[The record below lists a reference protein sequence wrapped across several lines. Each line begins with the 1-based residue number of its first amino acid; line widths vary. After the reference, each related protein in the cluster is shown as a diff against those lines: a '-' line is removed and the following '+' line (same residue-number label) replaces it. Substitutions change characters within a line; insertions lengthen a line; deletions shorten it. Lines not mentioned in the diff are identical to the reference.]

1 MFIPSF
7 LEALLGGWGEGE
19 EEGNVCPQS
28 ENQIQSFRVLKKWAI
43 SLLIFFMSLVA
54 SLLRPCHLSEFDRNR
69 ASVYLSLSIPTSSPG
84 LFSLAFEAPWGRG
97 CVHLID
103 RQRKWLK
110 NGSNS
115 FQVSFIEMSIRSG
128 GPSYCYSI
136 ILFLFSCLLNLLFH
150 ERLHVVSKIQTCY
163 PLRLP
168 GRFILSLLMNS
179 LLGSNPSRYFCCQ
192 PLLG

>member
-7 LEALLGGWGEGE
+7 LEALFGGGGGRGEGE

-43 SLLIFFMSLVA
+43 SLLLFLMSLVA
-54 SLLRPCHLSEFDRNR
+54 SSLRPCHLSEFDRNR
-69 ASVYLSLSIPTSSPG
+69 ACILVCPSQPRPQGAFPWLLKRPGDEFVSILKTDKENG
-84 LFSLAFEAPWGRG
+84 
-97 CVHLID
+97 
-103 RQRKWLK
+103 LK

-115 FQVSFIEMSIRSG
+115 FQVSFIQMSIRSG

-136 ILFLFSCLLNLLFH
+136 ILFLFSCLLNFLFH

-168 GRFILSLLMNS
+168 GRFILSLLRLMK
-179 LLGSNPSRYFCCQ
+179 
-192 PLLG
+192 

>member
-69 ASVYLSLSIPTSSPG
+69 ASILVCPSQPCPQGSFPWLLKRPGDEFVYILKTDK
-84 LFSLAFEAPWGRG
+84 EN
-97 CVHLID
+97 
-103 RQRKWLK
+103 WLK

-128 GPSYCYSI
+128 GPSCCYSI
-136 ILFLFSCLLNLLFH
+136 ILFLFSCLLNFLFH

-168 GRFILSLLMNS
+168 GRFILSLLMKW